1 MKEDKDR
8 LFMFPFFPEA
18 FLVSTMLMSPAEF
31 GAYMRLL
38 CHSWIEDGI
47 PYKNKSDLGRLAG
60 VSPQKLEKIMQK
72 FFIDDQ
78 NMVRNYRLEEV
89 RKTVIAKR
97 EKRVKAGRLG
107 GQANKQRYSNALAN
121 REANGKQNSSNAEAN
136 KVNQSKVN
144 NPPTPLAKN
153 LSTADRIGM
162 EKSLVLIVEEIKTIL
177 RQQGKDATGAVV
189 SWGNPDD
196 RETLRSLRSRER
208 EIKHQLMG
216 FTPREREEPVSEG
229 MAELA
234 SGIADEMR
242 L

>member
-1 MKEDKDR
+1 
-8 LFMFPFFPEA
+8 MFPFFPEA
-18 FLVSTMLMSPAEF
+18 FLVSTMLMSPAEV

-144 NPPTPLAKN
+144 NPPTPLVKN

-162 EKSLVLIVEEIKTIL
+162 EKSLVLIGEEINAIL
-177 RQQGKDATGAVV
+177 RQQGKDATGSVV
-189 SWGNPDD
+189 SWGRDD
-196 RETLRSLRSRER
+196 DPETLQSLRSRER
-208 EIKHQLMG
+208 EIRQQLMG
-216 FTPREREEPVSEG
+216 FNPRQREKPMPAGLSELTSA
-229 MAELA
+229 MAE
-234 SGIADEMR
+234 EMR

>member
-1 MKEDKDR
+1 
-8 LFMFPFFPEA
+8 MFPFFPEA
-18 FLVSTMLMSPAEF
+18 FLVSTMLMSPAEV

-136 KVNQSKVN
+136 KVNQSIVN

-162 EKSLVLIVEEIKTIL
+162 EKSLVLIGEEINAIL
-177 RQQGKDATGAVV
+177 RQQGKDATGSVV
-189 SWGNPDD
+189 SWGNEDD
-196 RETLRSLRSRER
+196 PKTLKGLRARER

-216 FTPREREEPVSEG
+216 FNPREREKPMPAGLSELTST
-229 MAELA
+229 MAE
-234 SGIADEMR
+234 EMR